1 MSMIFVKY
9 KHMQLLL
16 IILLII
22 PALISCSSFPG
33 NNKEPLA
40 KVYNN
45 YLYREDLV
53 GIFPANISVT
63 DSIKMA
69 KNYIDKWIR
78 DQLLLRL
85 AERNLPTEE
94 QDLEKKIADFR
105 ASLLI
110 HKYQQYLL
118 NERLDSI
125 VSAREIEAYYLDHA
139 NNFILERPVI
149 RGFFIKVSLD
159 APDRNNLLAWFRS
172 GNDYRHLEEYS
183 TRHSITHAWFS
194 DNYLYL
200 DDVLRELPPGSYN
213 RANAGNMDHIAATD
227 SEFYYLIGIQEYIP
241 ARSPMPLSVA
251 SHKIRSIILNKRK
264 FQFLNELENNVL
276 NEGLDKNAFQYF

>member
-1 MSMIFVKY
+1 MK
-9 KHMQLLL
+9 LLL

-22 PALISCSSFPG
+22 SALISCRRFSN

-45 YLYREDLV
+45 YLYRDDLA
-53 GIFPANISVT
+53 GMFPANISGP
-63 DSIKMA
+63 DSIEMA

-118 NERLDSI
+118 NQRLDSL
-125 VSAREIEAYYLDHA
+125 VSAREIEEYYVDHG

-149 RGFFIKVSLD
+149 RGFYLKVPLD

-172 GNDYRHLEEYS
+172 SNGYAQLEEYG
-183 TRHSITHAWFS
+183 TRYSITHAWFY

-213 RANAGNMDHIAATD
+213 RANAGNNDHVVATD
-227 SEFYYLIGIQEYIP
+227 SEFYYFIGIQEYIP
-241 ARSPMPLSVA
+241 ERSPMPLSVA
-251 SHKIRSIILNKRK
+251 SNKIRNIILNKRK
-264 FQFLNELENNVL
+264 FQFLNELEKNVL
-276 NEGLDKNAFQYF
+276 NEGLNKNAFQYF